1 MKALSKIPTSPVSP
15 PEVRVMRLSAVGAG
29 PRRLDSENY
38 LSGGHQLRQRLA
50 ESRVQLVNLGNMA
63 AIWQPGRLKGVLV
76 EKGHGL
82 PFLAATQVFDVRPT
96 PRKWLSAARTPEA
109 AQLYV
114 EPRWILVTR
123 SGIVGNAMIAHAPHK
138 GTIISDDLLRIV
150 PKNVGDTGFLYAF
163 LRTSHARSMTG
174 ATKYGNVIKHLE
186 PEHLLELPVPMVGG
200 EALRNEIADSIR
212 LCFDWRDRAFSLET
226 EAEQELEKAVGIG
239 TISDA
244 GGSFSVGS
252 KELFVKGRRLDATFH
267 DPRVAA
273 ILARFRTAKLRTETL
288 QSVSERVWWMT
299 RFKRVPGDQ
308 GAEYMSADDL
318 FTVNPT
324 ITKHIMLEQVDKPS
338 DFYVKAGWIAMVC
351 SGQVYGLNGSVALM
365 TKRHERFFMS
375 HDLIRI
381 IPREDAIRPGYLC
394 AVMGHPTLGRPLV
407 LRNSYGTSIPHLEP
421 ADVASMP
428 IVRLALKQE
437 ISIADKI
444 ERASAMRGDADTLEN
459 RTVELLE
466 AAIGRA
472 LGDVTEDG
480 YDACLARFRLQ
491 EEKYDPSRLVSGKK
505 LKAELD
511 ELLS

>member
-1 MKALSKIPTSPVSP
+1 
-15 PEVRVMRLSAVGAG
+15 
-29 PRRLDSENY
+29 
-38 LSGGHQLRQRLA
+38 
-50 ESRVQLVNLGNMA
+50 
-63 AIWQPGRLKGVLV
+63 
-76 EKGHGL
+76 
-82 PFLAATQVFDVRPT
+82 
-96 PRKWLSAARTPEA
+96 
-109 AQLYV
+109 
-114 EPRWILVTR
+114 
-123 SGIVGNAMIAHAPHK
+123 
-138 GTIISDDLLRIV
+138 
-150 PKNVGDTGFLYAF
+150 
-163 LRTSHARSMTG
+163 
-174 ATKYGNVIKHLE
+174 
-186 PEHLLELPVPMVGG
+186 MVGG

-375 HDLIRI
+375 H
-381 IPREDAIRPGYLC
+381 
-394 AVMGHPTLGRPLV
+394 HPTLGRPLV